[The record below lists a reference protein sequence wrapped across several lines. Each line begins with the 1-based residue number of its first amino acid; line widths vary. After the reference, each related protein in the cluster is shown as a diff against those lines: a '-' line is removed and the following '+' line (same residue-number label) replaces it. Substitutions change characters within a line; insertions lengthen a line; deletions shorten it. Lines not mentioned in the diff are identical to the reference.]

1 MEIEEHNYGAVAVL
15 KPIGALTVTDADSL
29 KNQMLDVRTK
39 SLGRVVLD
47 VTAIPFVDSHGL
59 EILVEVAREMTRT
72 GQTLKLAGLTE
83 VLKDVLELTGLNSL
97 FEYFEDVN
105 AAVRSFL

>member
-1 MEIEEHNYGAVAVL
+1 MEIEEHNYGAVVVL
-15 KPIGALTVTDADSL
+15 RPIGALTVADADDL
-29 KNQMLDVRTK
+29 KDQMFGLRTK
-39 SLGRVVLD
+39 SLGRIVLD
-47 VTAIPFVDSHGL
+47 VSAIPFVDSRGL
-59 EILVEVAREMTRT
+59 EVLVEVARELTRT

-83 VLKDVLELTGLNSL
+83 VLDEVLKLTGLNSL

>member
-1 MEIEEHNYGAVAVL
+1 MQIEEHNYGAVVVL
-15 KPIGALTVTDADSL
+15 RPIGALTVADADGL
-29 KNQMLDVRTK
+29 KDQMLGLRTK
-39 SLGRVVLD
+39 SLGRLVLD
-47 VTAIPFVDSHGL
+47 VSAIPFVDSRGL
-59 EILVEVAREMTRT
+59 EVLVEVARELTRT

-83 VLKDVLELTGLNSL
+83 VLDEVLKLTGLNSL

>member
-1 MEIEEHNYGAVAVL
+1 MEIEEHNYGAVAVI
-15 KPIGALTVTDADSL
+15 KPIGALTVADADSL
-29 KNQMLDVRTK
+29 KAQMLDVRTK
-39 SLGRVVLD
+39 SLGRIVLD
-47 VTAIPFVDSHGL
+47 VTAVPFVDSRGL
-59 EILVEVAREMTRT
+59 EVLVEVAREMTRT

-83 VLKDVLELTGLNSL
+83 VLDEVLKLTGLNSS

>member
-15 KPIGALTVTDADSL
+15 KPIGALTVADADSL
-29 KNQMLDVRTK
+29 KDQMLDVRTK
-39 SLGRVVLD
+39 SLGRIVLD
-47 VTAIPFVDSHGL
+47 VTAIPFIDSRGL
-59 EILVEVAREMTRT
+59 EVLVEVAREMTRT

-83 VLKDVLELTGLNSL
+83 VLHDVLELTGINSL